1 MRILYLGINYWPDE
15 SGIAPFA
22 TGRCE
27 YLAEC
32 GHEVVACTGLPYY
45 PQWRVAAAYRR
56 RLLVREERAGVSI
69 RRSWMYVPRKLTSLR
84 RMVHEGTFV
93 CSSFMR
99 ALCGPRPDLLL
110 VVSPPLG
117 LAASAI
123 ALGRLWRVPYV
134 LHVTDLQPDAAV
146 DLGMLAHGRLVRAFY
161 RLEAAAYRH
170 AAMVSTLTEAMRGR
184 IIAKR
189 VPPEKVVLFS
199 DWVEPA
205 LFKIPPPPVRPDR
218 GSAGEFVVAHFG
230 NMGVKQGLE
239 IVVEAAR
246 LSAAEKAITYL
257 LVGDGAARA
266 NVQARAGSLG
276 LSNLHFLPF
285 QPRERFFELLTRAN
299 VCLVT
304 QRRTVADVVF
314 PSKVLTLLAAA
325 RPVIAS
331 VGADSEVSRVIAE
344 SGAGMTIAPEDP
356 RALADA
362 VATLRANPL
371 VRERMGR
378 AGRVYARERWEREG
392 VLKSTE
398 QRLAALV
405 GGAQEAASGSPAIN
419 LRLNEKQPMKKPL
432 FTGTRKFYPATPA
445 TLSRGPVQTTQK

>member
-1 MRILYLGINYWPDE
+1 M
-15 SGIAPFA
+15 
-22 TGRCE
+22 
-27 YLAEC
+27 
-32 GHEVVACTGLPYY
+32 
-45 PQWRVAAAYRR
+45 
-56 RLLVREERAGVSI
+56 
-69 RRSWMYVPRKLTSLR
+69 KSLR
-84 RMVHEGTFV
+84 VPVSPTIRNGASPPHIAEACWCAKNERVCRSGARGCMSRASLRPCGGWFRRYFV

-199 DWVEPA
+199 DWVEPS

-378 AGRVYARERWEREG
+378 AGRAYALERWEREA

-398 QRLAALV
+398 QWLAALV
-405 GGAQEAASGSPAIN
+405 GGAYEAAAV
-419 LRLNEKQPMKKPL
+419 LR
-432 FTGTRKFYPATPA
+432 
-445 TLSRGPVQTTQK
+445 

>member
-45 PQWRVAAAYRR
+45 PQWRVPAPYRR

-69 RRSWMYVPRKLTSLR
+69 RRSWMYVPRKPTSLR

-99 ALCGPRPDLLL
+99 ALCSPRPDLLL

-146 DLGMLAHGRLVRAFY
+146 DLGMLARGRLVRVFY

-170 AAMVSTLTEAMRGR
+170 AAMVSTLTEAMRAR
-184 IIAKR
+184 IIAKG
-189 VPPEKVVLFS
+189 VPPEKVVFLS
-199 DWVEPA
+199 DWVEPS

-230 NMGVKQGLE
+230 NMGIKQGLE
-239 IVVEAAR
+239 IVVAAAR
-246 LSAAEKAITYL
+246 LSVGEKPVTYL
-257 LVGDGAARA
+257 LVGDGAARE

-276 LSNLHFLPF
+276 LPNLHFLPF
-285 QPRERFFELLTRAN
+285 QPRERFLELLARAD

-362 VATLRANPL
+362 AATLRGNSL
-371 VRERMGR
+371 MRERMGR
-378 AGRVYARERWEREG
+378 AGRAYALERWEREA

-398 QRLAALV
+398 QCLAALV
-405 GGAQEAASGSPAIN
+405 GGAYEPASGSPVIVG
-419 LRLNEKQPMKKPL
+419 LNEK
-432 FTGTRKFYPATPA
+432 
-445 TLSRGPVQTTQK
+445 

>member
-1 MRILYLGINYWPDE
+1 
-15 SGIAPFA
+15 
-22 TGRCE
+22 
-27 YLAEC
+27 
-32 GHEVVACTGLPYY
+32 
-45 PQWRVAAAYRR
+45 
-56 RLLVREERAGVSI
+56 
-69 RRSWMYVPRKLTSLR
+69 
-84 RMVHEGTFV
+84 MVHEGTFV
-93 CSSFMR
+93 CSSFTR

-134 LHVTDLQPDAAV
+134 LHVADLQPDAAV
-146 DLGMLAHGRLVRAFY
+146 DLGMLAYGRLVRAFY
-161 RLEAAAYRH
+161 RLEATAYRH

-184 IIAKR
+184 IIAKG
-189 VPPEKVVLFS
+189 VPPEKVVVFS

-205 LFKIPPPPVRPDR
+205 LFKIPPPPVRPDQ

-246 LSAAEKAITYL
+246 LSAAERAITYL
-257 LVGDGAARA
+257 LVGDGAARV

-285 QPRERFFELLTRAN
+285 QPRERFFELLARAN

-432 FTGTRKFYPATPA
+432 FIGTRKFYPATPA
-445 TLSRGPVQTTQK
+445 TLSQGPVQTTQK

>member
-1 MRILYLGINYWPDE
+1 MSFLGMRILYLGINYWPDE

-93 CSSFMR
+93 CSSFMS

-205 LFKIPPPPVRPDR
+205 LFKIPPPPVRADR

-266 NVQARAGSLG
+266 NVRAHL
-276 LSNLHFLPF
+276 
-285 QPRERFFELLTRAN
+285 
-299 VCLVT
+299 
-304 QRRTVADVVF
+304 
-314 PSKVLTLLAAA
+314 
-325 RPVIAS
+325 
-331 VGADSEVSRVIAE
+331 
-344 SGAGMTIAPEDP
+344 
-356 RALADA
+356 
-362 VATLRANPL
+362 
-371 VRERMGR
+371 
-378 AGRVYARERWEREG
+378 
-392 VLKSTE
+392 
-398 QRLAALV
+398 
-405 GGAQEAASGSPAIN
+405 GSPIFIFCRFSRASASSSCSRARMSAWSRSGVPWPTSYFPRRC
-419 LRLNEKQPMKKPL
+419 LRC
-432 FTGTRKFYPATPA
+432 
-445 TLSRGPVQTTQK
+445 SRPHGR

>member
-1 MRILYLGINYWPDE
+1 MARSRRISPTLVGARRT
-15 SGIAPFA
+15 SGCVDPALMDVCPA
-22 TGRCE
+22 QA
-27 YLAEC
+27 Y
-32 GHEVVACTGLPYY
+32 VP
-45 PQWRVAAAYRR
+45 AADGSRR
-56 RLLVREERAGVSI
+56 YFRLLV
-69 RRSWMYVPRKLTSLR
+69 
-84 RMVHEGTFV
+84 VHA
-93 CSSFMR
+93 C
-99 ALCGPRPDLLL
+99 ALCPRPDLLL

-205 LFKIPPPPVRPDR
+205 LFKIPPPPVRADR

-378 AGRVYARERWEREG
+378 AGRVYALERWGREG

-419 LRLNEKQPMKKPL
+419 LRLSEKQPMKKPL
-432 FTGTRKFYPATPA
+432 FIGTRKFYPATPA